1 MGRRSNAAKAVSKII
16 KIQKQPGFFGVLI
29 KNGDKIIFS
38 KSRVSKDEY
47 LTLYLRNIESNITKH
62 PEYTIEDIIEGYK
75 NLWSKFTII
84 SNYTDSYGYKW
95 KNTPLPPK
103 WIYNRVNIIF
113 NKIKKNNDSK

>member
-16 KIQKQPGFFGVLI
+16 KVQKQPGFFRVVI
-29 KNGDKIIFS
+29 KNGDKVIFS
-38 KSRVSKDEY
+38 KSRLSKDEY
-47 LTLYLRNIESNITKH
+47 LTLYLKNIESNITNH

-84 SNYTDSYGYKW
+84 SIYTDSYGYKW

-103 WIYNRVNIIF
+103 WIYDRVNIIF
-113 NKIKKNNDSK
+113 NKIKNNDSK

>member
-16 KIQKQPGFFGVLI
+16 KVQKQPGFFRVVI
-29 KNGDKIIFS
+29 KNGDKVIFS
-38 KSRVSKDEY
+38 KSRLSKDEY
-47 LTLYLRNIESNITKH
+47 LTLYLKNIESNIINH

-84 SNYTDSYGYKW
+84 SIYTDSYGYKW

-103 WIYNRVNIIF
+103 WIYDRVSIIY
-113 NKIKKNNDSK
+113 NKIKNNDSK

>member
-1 MGRRSNAAKAVSKII
+1 MGRRSNAAKAITKII
-16 KIQKQPGFFGVLI
+16 KIKKQPGFFSVAI
-29 KNGDKIIFS
+29 KNGDKVIFS
-38 KSRVSKDEY
+38 KSHLSKDEY
-47 LTLYLRNIESNITKH
+47 LNLYLKNIESNITKH
-62 PEYTIEDIIEGYK
+62 PEYTIDDIIEGYK

-113 NKIKKNNDSK
+113 NKIKNNDSK